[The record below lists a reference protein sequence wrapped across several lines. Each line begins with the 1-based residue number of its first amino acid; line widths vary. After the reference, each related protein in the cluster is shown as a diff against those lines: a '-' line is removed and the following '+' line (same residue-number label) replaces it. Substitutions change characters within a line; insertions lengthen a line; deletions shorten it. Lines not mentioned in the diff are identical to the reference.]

1 MAITIAGGVLF
12 ALGLYFILADRM
24 QVPTLKT
31 SMALRNMAKQGA
43 NASAVDIWLAGLA
56 ESLAKVIRINE
67 FRRAKMERD
76 LKAANMAL
84 TPERYM
90 ANSIVKA
97 LPIVLLAIPVYFI
110 APIFSILMLI
120 LAVAMY
126 FKESSSIQE
135 RIRVRREEIEYDLPH
150 FVSAIEKT
158 LKYNRDVLAILETYE
173 ENASPAMRD
182 ELRITIADM
191 KTGNYESALTRLESR
206 VNSSMLSDTV
216 RGLISVIRGDDTDFY
231 WAALAVK
238 FSDIQRQVLKA
249 RAVKVPGKI
258 NKLSMV
264 LLFCF
269 IALYFVV
276 LGMSMVSEMGLLI
289 NL

>member
-1 MAITIAGGVLF
+1 MAIMIAGGILF
-12 ALGLYFILADRM
+12 ALGLYFILADKM
-24 QVPTLKT
+24 HVPTLKT
-31 SMALRNMAKQGA
+31 SIALRNMAKQGA
-43 NASAVDIWLAGLA
+43 NASAVDIWLSGVA

-76 LKAANMAL
+76 LKAANLSL

-97 LPIVLLAIPVYFI
+97 MPIALLAIPVYFI
-110 APIFSILMLI
+110 VPVFSVLLLV
-120 LAVAMY
+120 LALALY
-126 FKESSSIQE
+126 FKESSSMQE
-135 RIRVRREEIEYDLPH
+135 KIRVRREEIEYDLPH
-150 FVSAIEKT
+150 FVATIEKT

-173 ENASPAMRD
+173 ENAAPAMRD

-231 WAALAVK
+231 WAALSVK
-238 FSDIQRQVLKA
+238 FSDIQRQMLKA

-289 NL
+289 NF